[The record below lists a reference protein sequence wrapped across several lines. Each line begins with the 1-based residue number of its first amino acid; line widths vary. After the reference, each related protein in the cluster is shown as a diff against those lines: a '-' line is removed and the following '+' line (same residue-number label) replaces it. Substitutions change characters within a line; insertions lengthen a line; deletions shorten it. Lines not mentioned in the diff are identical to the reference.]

1 MKKYIWLIYCLT
13 SISLLLAQLLPVR
26 NYSTQDGLAQ
36 NQVTRIQQDYDA
48 FIWLKTQGGVSQFDG
63 YKFKNYNLNN
73 GLPSNSIKSIINLK
87 KEHIFIGFDFFSILE
102 GQKFTTFDQ
111 KYFKKHLQGE
121 ALTLTYYEDNDD
133 TYIFVC
139 TNKKIFYYSVSQKKF
154 KEFYSLEF
162 IANETLNTNTLISI
176 PDLEHFTLK
185 TNNNYYFIDVTKK
198 AYTHLNQ
205 EFSLVINSST
215 SCIALQFDEKES
227 EYMIGIDNP
236 INREYVFY
244 HYSHKSKQLIPF
256 LKSASIFYLISKTEE
271 GSVLLEDKAGYNFFL
286 TDSGKIY
293 AYNYKLKKGYYTEHE
308 IQSGSIDLKQMTDN
322 YVLNQQLWISSNQ
335 GLIQYDMKTK
345 QSHIYTTSN
354 GLSNNNI
361 QTMYIDRENNI
372 WLGSNGT
379 GVDMV
384 VMGNITNYTSKNGLS
399 HSGTTNAVEGSDGS
413 IWVTTDNGVT
423 RIMDKGVNIHYHSS
437 SGLPHND
444 TWALARDKKNN
455 IWVGTYNS
463 GLVMYDGKRFI
474 NRRPKEVPF
483 YTNYLSE
490 IFVDKLG
497 NIWVP
502 IQSYLVKYDSNYNY
516 TIFKLPEDIPIY
528 QITEDESGYLWMAAA
543 AKGIYVYDKQGNLK
557 EHYLIDTK
565 VFNSNIIG
573 LEILNAEKVL
583 CFTYGEGI
591 VELNRQTKTYKKVY
605 QKELKNFELCKAYVR
620 DDQQNL
626 WIGTING
633 IIKIDKQG
641 KVQSYSKEDGLIG
654 NDVRT
659 TGAYKDHYGILWFS
673 TSFGLVRINPNEQ
686 FLDKKAPSMII
697 TEFQSNV
704 LLDLS
709 KEKHYLKYDN
719 NTISFKYVGIDF
731 RNPNRVV
738 YQYYLENFDKNW
750 SDYTLERAVRYTN
763 LNPGKYIFK
772 VRSIDHAGNS
782 SEIAEIQIVI
792 TPPFWA
798 TWWFRTLLVIIIA
811 GSVYLIILWRVSLLK
826 KKNEELERIVA
837 LRTKQLREKNEQII
851 SSIRY
856 AERIQNALIPNIE
869 FLKTKF
875 KDIFVIF
882 KPKDIISGDFYW
894 FYESDNY
901 IYLAVVD
908 CTGHGV
914 PGALLSIVG
923 DMLLN
928 ETLSLSPD
936 SHPSEILSHLHENV
950 RSVLSQS
957 NERNSSRD
965 GMEISLCRFNKSFT
979 ELIYSGANR
988 PLYLFVNDSDI
999 PLEVIRPTRKCIGGK
1014 QKEEKRIFDDIH
1026 IDLTRIN
1033 SLYMFSDGIVDQNN
1047 KENHK
1052 FGSKR
1057 IKKILSDN
1065 YLQTMEIQKKIL
1077 LDRLSDYQESEP
1089 QRDDITMIG
1098 IKINGNKESL

>member
-1 MKKYIWLIYCLT
+1 MKKYFWMIYCLL
-13 SISLLLAQLLPVR
+13 SVPLLFAQLLPVR

-73 GLPSNSIKSIINLK
+73 GLPSNSIKSIVNLK

-102 GQKFTTFDQ
+102 GQKITTFDQ
-111 KYFKKHLQGE
+111 DYFKKNLNGE
-121 ALTLTYYEDNDD
+121 VLTLTYYEDNDD
-133 TYIFVC
+133 TYIYLC
-139 TNKKIFYYSVSQKKF
+139 TKEKVYYYSVNMRKF
-154 KEFYSLEF
+154 KEYYNIDF
-162 IANETLNTNTLISI
+162 IAKNELNTNTIISI
-176 PDLEHFTLK
+176 PDLEHLTIK
-185 TNNNYYFIDVTKK
+185 TNDNYYFIDIPKK
-198 AYTHLNQ
+198 TNTVLNQ
-205 EFSLVINSST
+205 VFSFVVNSSS
-215 SCIALQFDEKES
+215 SCIALQFNEKEA

-236 INREYVFY
+236 LNQEYTFY
-244 HYSHKSKQLIPF
+244 HYSPNQKTLTPF
-256 LKSASIFYLISKTEE
+256 LKSASIFYLIAKTEE
-271 GSVLLEDKAGYNFFL
+271 GSILYEDKEGYHYFL

-293 AYNYKLKKGYYTEHE
+293 AYNYKLKRGYFTEYE
-308 IQSGSIDLKQMTDN
+308 VQSGSIDLKQMTDN
-322 YVLNQQLWISSNQ
+322 YILNNQLWVSSNQ

-399 HSGTTNAVEGSDGS
+399 HSGTTNSVEGADGS

-423 RIMDKGVNIHYHSS
+423 RLMDKGINVHYQTS

-455 IWVGTYNS
+455 IWIGTYNS
-463 GLVMYDGKRFI
+463 GLVMFDGKRFI
-474 NRRPKEVPF
+474 NKRPKEVPF

-490 IFVDKLG
+490 IFVDKSG
-497 NIWVP
+497 NIWIP
-502 IQSYLVKYDSNYNY
+502 IQSYLVKYDLNYNY
-516 TIFKLPEDIPIY
+516 TIFKMPEDIPIY
-528 QITEDESGYLWMAAA
+528 QITEDERGYLWMAAA
-543 AKGIYVYDKQGNLK
+543 AKGIYVYDKSGNLK
-557 EHYLIDTK
+557 EHHLIDTK
-565 VFNSNIIG
+565 IFNSNVIG
-573 LEILNAEKVL
+573 IEVLNAEKVL
-583 CFTYGEGI
+583 CFTYGEGV
-591 VELNRQTKTYKKVY
+591 VEFNRQTRTYKKIY

-620 DDQQNL
+620 DNQQNL

-633 IIKIDKQG
+633 IIEIDKQG
-641 KVQSYSKEDGLIG
+641 KVQTYSKEDGLIG

-659 TGAYKDHYGILWFS
+659 TGAYKDQYGILWFS

-686 FLDKKAPSMII
+686 FLDKKSPSMIV
-697 TEFQSNV
+697 TEFQSNT
-704 LLDLS
+704 LMDLS
-709 KEKHYLKYDN
+709 KDKHYLRYDN

-731 RNPNRVV
+731 RNPSRVV
-738 YQYYLENFDKNW
+738 YQYYLENFDKKW
-750 SDYTLERAVRYTN
+750 SDYTLDRTVRYTN

-782 SEIAEIQIVI
+782 SDISEVKIII

-798 TWWFRTLLVIIIA
+798 TWWFRTLLILVIG

-856 AERIQNALIPNIE
+856 AERIQYALIPNIE
-869 FLKTKF
+869 FLKSKF

-894 FYESDNY
+894 FFESEQYVY
-901 IYLAVVD
+901 IAVVD

-928 ETLSLSPD
+928 ETMGINSEQD
-936 SHPSEILSHLHENV
+936 PSEILSHLHENV

-957 NERNSSRD
+957 NEKNSSRD
-965 GMEISLCRFNKSFT
+965 GMEISLCRFNKTFT
-979 ELIYSGANR
+979 ELTYSGANR
-988 PLYLFVNDSDI
+988 PLYMIVKDPDN
-999 PLEVIRPTRKCIGGK
+999 PLEIIRPTRKCIGGK
-1014 QKEEKRIFDDIH
+1014 QKEEKRIFESIN
-1026 IDLTRIN
+1026 IDLTRVYT
-1033 SLYMFSDGIVDQNN
+1033 LYMFSDGFVDQNN
-1047 KENHK
+1047 KDNHK

-1057 IKKILSDN
+1057 LKKILLDS
-1065 YLQTMEIQKKIL
+1065 YLQSMEVQKKIL
-1077 LDRLSDYQESEP
+1077 LDRLSTYQESEL

-1098 IKINGNKESL
+1098 IKINDNKE